1 MEVLFFAKS
10 YSVFHED
17 LAPDSVVT
25 VKGRVNW
32 REDTMSVFGSGVI
45 PVDISDAE
53 HNPDV
58 APPFVLRAKS
68 VDVSADFVAEL
79 KSTLLAHK
87 GTTPVHFIM
96 VGGKRDQHSTFVFD
110 DFPVNASSELRGEV
124 RGIRGV
130 EIVA

>member
-1 MEVLFFAKS
+1 M
-10 YSVFHED
+10 
-17 LAPDSVVT
+17 
-25 VKGRVNW
+25 
-32 REDTMSVFGSGVI
+32 
-45 PVDISDAE
+45 DISDAE
-53 HNPDV
+53 YTPDV

-96 VGGKRDQHSTFVFD
+96 VGGKRDQQSTFVLD